1 MRPAALSRTAL
12 EGTAEDLLLDLEE
25 GSVEDSESD
34 PIGESAKTGSAE
46 GIVKSFFWVLLT
58 SACTIAGEKS
68 GSRTMS

>member
-1 MRPAALSRTAL
+1 MRSAALSRTAL
-12 EGTAEDLLLDLEE
+12 EGAAEDLLLGLGEAR
-25 GSVEDSESD
+25 VEDSESD
-34 PIGESAKTGSAE
+34 PVGESAKTGSAE